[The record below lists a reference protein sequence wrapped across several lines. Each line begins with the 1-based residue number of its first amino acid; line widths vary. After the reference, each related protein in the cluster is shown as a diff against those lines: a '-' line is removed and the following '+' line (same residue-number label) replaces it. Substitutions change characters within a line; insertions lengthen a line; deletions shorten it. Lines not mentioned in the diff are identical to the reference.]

1 MSDQTRFGRT
11 ETDGPFEDTS
21 RWRIPGTGIRLPRGT
36 KKAFWIIF
44 GFLVVILLITGLRH
58 MQPAQAPGG
67 RGGGLGSASPVGVA
81 KATRGDMPI
90 TFNALGTVTPLATVT
105 VRPQV
110 SGAIVKFDFQEG
122 QMVKAGDVLAEIDPR
137 AFQAAVESANGALD
151 RDRAALANAI
161 IDLHRY
167 QSLASQNAISAQQ
180 VATQAALA
188 RQDQGVVSAD
198 EGNLAAANLNLKY
211 AKVISPVTGRAGMRQ
226 VDLGNL
232 VEAGQTNGIVV
243 VTQMQPMSIVFSLP
257 EDNVSQVMQQLHNA
271 QKLAVTAYDRNQAQV
286 IAHGTLS
293 AVDSEIDTT
302 TGTVKLRAN
311 FDNSDNALFP
321 NQFVNVRLLV
331 NTLHDQTLVPAPA
344 IQRGAGGSYVFIVS
358 PDKTAHMRGVTTGA
372 TDGTHVA
379 IVKGLQPGDTVVIDG
394 ADRLR
399 DGDDVTIP
407 KPVGTISKPSAA
419 PAGSAIAGAGQ
430 SRRGRFTAVI
440 KQYCGA
446 DMQKYCPK
454 MKPGTPEARECFR
467 NNLSNFSSD
476 CQDQMA
482 KMRGGRR
489 GGGFG
494 GGG

>member
-1 MSDQTRFGRT
+1 
-11 ETDGPFEDTS
+11 
-21 RWRIPGTGIRLPRGT
+21 
-36 KKAFWIIF
+36 
-44 GFLVVILLITGLRH
+44 
-58 MQPAQAPGG
+58 
-67 RGGGLGSASPVGVA
+67 
-81 KATRGDMPI
+81 
-90 TFNALGTVTPLATVT
+90 
-105 VRPQV
+105 
-110 SGAIVKFDFQEG
+110 
-122 QMVKAGDVLAEIDPR
+122 
-137 AFQAAVESANGALD
+137 
-151 RDRAALANAI
+151 
-161 IDLHRY
+161 
-167 QSLASQNAISAQQ
+167 
-180 VATQAALA
+180 
-188 RQDQGVVSAD
+188 
-198 EGNLAAANLNLKY
+198 
-211 AKVISPVTGRAGMRQ
+211 MRQ